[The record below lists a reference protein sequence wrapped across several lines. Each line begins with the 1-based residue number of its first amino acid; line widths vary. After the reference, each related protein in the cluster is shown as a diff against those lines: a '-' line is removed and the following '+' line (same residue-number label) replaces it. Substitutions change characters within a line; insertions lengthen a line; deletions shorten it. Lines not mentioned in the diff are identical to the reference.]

1 MYFRRYISYFKFFV
15 FFIFLEG
22 VYVFILYDICYKLLM
37 ICSWMLVV
45 LLEGYI
51 INNVFCGQFMNG
63 VILVK
68 FVGIKFV
75 KR

>member
-22 VYVFILYDICYKLLM
+22 VYVFILYDIYYKLLM

-51 INNVFCGQFMNG
+51 INNVFCG
-63 VILVK
+63 
-68 FVGIKFV
+68 
-75 KR
+75 